1 MRCVC
6 VYTVRCLYVCVCV
19 TKDSVLAG
27 ISKEAKLILVCEN
40 NCEAIVLQ
48 PLLHQLNSG
57 GRLPTHSWQFMIILT
72 HQV

>member
-1 MRCVC
+1 MCVFTQY
-6 VYTVRCLYVCVCV
+6 VVYVCVCV

-27 ISKEAKLILVCEN
+27 ISKEVKLILVCQN
-40 NCEAIVLQ
+40 NCEAIVPQ